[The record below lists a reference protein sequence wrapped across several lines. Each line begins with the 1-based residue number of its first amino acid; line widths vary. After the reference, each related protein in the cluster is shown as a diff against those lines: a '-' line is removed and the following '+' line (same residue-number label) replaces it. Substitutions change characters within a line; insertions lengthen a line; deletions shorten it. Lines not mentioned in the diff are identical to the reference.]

1 MNSRLWRASA
11 LALTIATM
19 GVPALAQGHAGHG
32 APAAASAAQ
41 PWLDPKLD
49 ADTRADLAV
58 KAMTQDEKL
67 TLVYGYF
74 GADMKPKY
82 TRIEGS
88 LPGSAGY
95 VPGLPR
101 LGIPAQFETDAGIGV
116 ATQGSA
122 AEFRER
128 TALPALPL
136 AKVTSWT

>member
-1 MNSRLWRASA
+1 MNLSLWRASA

-19 GVPALAQGHAGHG
+19 GAPALAQDHAGHAGHG
-32 APAAASAAQ
+32 APVAPASQ

-49 ADTRADLAV
+49 ADARADLAV

-88 LPGSAGY
+88 LPG
-95 VPGLPR
+95 
-101 LGIPAQFETDAGIGV
+101 T
-116 ATQGSA
+116 
-122 AEFRER
+122 
-128 TALPALPL
+128 
-136 AKVTSWT
+136 